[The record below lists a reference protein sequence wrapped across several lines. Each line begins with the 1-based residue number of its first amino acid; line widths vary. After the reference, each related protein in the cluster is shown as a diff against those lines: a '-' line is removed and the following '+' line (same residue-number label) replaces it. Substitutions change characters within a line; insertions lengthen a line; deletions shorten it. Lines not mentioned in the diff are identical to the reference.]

1 MINLASR
8 KTVEITQNVEQT
20 EGKKE
25 SKEFTKEQLIVSER
39 YKNRRDVL
47 QALLDSKKKYTFETV
62 DKMIDKFMKGQV
74 VK

>member
-20 EGKKE
+20 EGKNE

-47 QALLDSKKKYTFETV
+47 QALLDSNKKYTFETV

-74 VK
+74 MK